1 MEKEEKYLKS
11 RVETLL
17 EELKAM
23 DKELISRRSNISDL
37 MAKVKASKTEKTSAT
52 DFKKELSSIQ
62 ESHYMAFLLEQSIG
76 KKMSGLKELL
86 VMSEG
91 VKLDLDLADEDKEIT
106 NAVKEMAKE
115 LFLVDKGKVSIFD
128 DKLYEVLTGGIKQ
141 EAESEKAL
149 ELIYNQI
156 S

>member
-91 VKLDLDLADEDKEIT
+91 IKSDLDLADEDKEIT

>member
-37 MAKVKASKTEKTSAT
+37 MAKVKTSKTEKTSAS

-91 VKLDLDLADEDKEIT
+91 IKSDLDLADEDKEIT

>member
-86 VMSEG
+86 VMSDG
-91 VKLDLDLADEDKEIT
+91 VKLDLELKDEDKEIT

>member
-1 MEKEEKYLKS
+1 
-11 RVETLL
+11 
-17 EELKAM
+17 
-23 DKELISRRSNISDL
+23 
-37 MAKVKASKTEKTSAT
+37 MAKVKAAKTEKTSAK

-91 VKLDLDLADEDKEIT
+91 VKTDLGLENEDEEIT
-106 NAVKEMAKE
+106 KAVKELAKE
-115 LFLVDKGKVSIFD
+115 LFVVDKDKVSIYD
-128 DKLYEVLTGGIKQ
+128 DELYKMLTGGIKK
-141 EAESEKAL
+141 EAESDKAL

>member
-1 MEKEEKYLKS
+1 MEKEEKYLES

-23 DKELISRRSNISDL
+23 DKELISRRSSISDL
-37 MAKVKASKTEKTSAT
+37 MLKVKASKTEKTSSN

-86 VMSEG
+86 VMADG
-91 VKLDLDLADEDKEIT
+91 LKLDLGLEDEDKEIT
-106 NAVKEMAKE
+106 NAVKQLAKE
-115 LFLVDKGKVSIFD
+115 LFIVEKDKVSIFD
-128 DKLYEVLTGGIKQ
+128 DELYKVLTGGIKK

>member
-91 VKLDLDLADEDKEIT
+91 VKLDLDLVDEDKEIT

>member
-1 MEKEEKYLKS
+1 MEKEQNYLQS
-11 RVETLL
+11 RVKTLL
-17 EELKAM
+17 GELKVM
-23 DKELISRRSNISDL
+23 DKELINRRSNISDL
-37 MAKVKASKTEKTSAT
+37 MAKVKAAKTEKTSAK

-91 VKLDLDLADEDKEIT
+91 VKTDLGLENEDEEIT
-106 NAVKEMAKE
+106 KAVKELAKE
-115 LFLVDKGKVSIFD
+115 LFVVDKDKVSIYD
-128 DKLYEVLTGGIKQ
+128 DELYKMLTGGIKK
-141 EAESEKAL
+141 EAESDKAL

>member
-37 MAKVKASKTEKTSAT
+37 MAKVKASKTEKTSAS

-91 VKLDLDLADEDKEIT
+91 VKLDLDLVDEDKEIT

>member
-37 MAKVKASKTEKTSAT
+37 MAKVKASKTEKTSAS

-91 VKLDLDLADEDKEIT
+91 IKSDLDLADEDKEIT